1 MSHDLFPSNAKMLP
15 TYSRA
20 DIEQLATGDLL
31 ALYNQLTGKSTAK
44 FQSRAKGLE
53 QVWKALEEAGRCAQ
67 PVASPVG
74 DLLALLAEGPHTVTE
89 IRDHLGLPT
98 DKKARNVIDRARRE
112 GHAVKNVAPRTF
124 GFEFGR

>member
-1 MSHDLFPSNAKMLP
+1 MIFSRENAKMPP

-20 DIEQLATGDLL
+20 DIEQLATGNLL

-44 FQSRAKGLE
+44 FRSRAKGLE
-53 QVWKALEEAGRCAQ
+53 QVWKALEAAGRCAQ

-74 DLLALLAEGPHTVTE
+74 DLLALLADGPHTVAE

-112 GHAVKNVAPRTF
+112 GHVVKNVGPCLF
-124 GFEFGR
+124 GL